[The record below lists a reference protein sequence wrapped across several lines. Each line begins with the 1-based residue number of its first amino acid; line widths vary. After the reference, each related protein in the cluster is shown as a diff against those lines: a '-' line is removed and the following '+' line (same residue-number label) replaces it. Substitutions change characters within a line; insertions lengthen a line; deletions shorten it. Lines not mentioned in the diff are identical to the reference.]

1 MSPIYIC
8 ETFVVRDGY
17 DMIKEGLR
25 VGRIN
30 DDDDD
35 NDDDND
41 GDGKRAKWPRRREL
55 LGDWWQRALGGWTG
69 AGRILIRGGGVRRH
83 YEDLENVGL

>member
-30 DDDDD
+30 GDDDDDD

-41 GDGKRAKWPRRREL
+41 EGPWGVDRGREDIDSRR
-55 LGDWWQRALGGWTG
+55 GCKKAL
-69 AGRILIRGGGVRRH
+69 RGFGECWAV
-83 YEDLENVGL
+83 EA